1 VSILSISRSP
11 KASVVSYP
19 NTCLS
24 FAGNAAGLVNQF
36 ALPIALEVINWKTYF
51 IYMGVCFCQA
61 IYYYIVMVETKG
73 HTLEE
78 LNVIFQSPNPRKAA
92 SLPKHEVDEEVNKVQ
107 RLKQLAGHDV

>member
-1 VSILSISRSP
+1 MSEPKSP
-11 KASVVSYP
+11 DHYVFLA
-19 NTCLS
+19 NTCIS

-36 ALPIALEVINWKTYF
+36 ALPIALEVIQWKTYF

-61 IYYYIVMVETKG
+61 IYYYIFMVETKG

>member
-1 VSILSISRSP
+1 MSISRSP
-11 KASVVSYP
+11 KASVVSYT

-24 FAGNAAGLVNQF
+24 FAGNAAGIVNQF
-36 ALPIALEVINWKTYF
+36 ALPIALKVINWKTYF
-51 IYMGVCFCQA
+51 IYMGMCFCQA

-92 SLPKHEVDEEVNKVQ
+92 LLPRREVDEEVNKVQ